1 MAPTK
6 PSNKTSTSKDSTKQS
21 KTFSS
26 SSSRVS
32 KKKDVKRPAPQQ
44 VKPTP
49 LSAASNLKKKQK
61 REYTEAELD
70 LPRLNAITPVGVVKP
85 KGKKKG
91 KTFVDDKVFSFLS
104 FLPFFFLSVFLVAV
118 CLRYIR

>member
-21 KTFSS
+21 KSFSS

-32 KKKDVKRPAPQQ
+32 KKKDVKRPAPKQ

-49 LSAASNLKKKQK
+49 LSAPSNLKKKQK

-70 LPRLNAITPVGVVKP
+70 LPRLNAITPAGVVKP

-104 FLPFFFLSVFLVAV
+104 FLSYLPFFFLVAV
-118 CLRYIR
+118 CLRCIR